1 MAETQQLL
9 TYGDESRKEDVVL
22 GLIELLTAKE
32 DYFLNN
38 LGSSVATDTVHS
50 TMTDSLRTAASAA
63 VVEEG
68 DYTMLARTTP
78 SRVTNFVEIIAIP
91 FQVSKTQL
99 QLQKWTGKDELARQT
114 TKALKSLPKLLVPAL
129 VTV

>member
-38 LGSSVATDTVHS
+38 LGGSVATDTVHS